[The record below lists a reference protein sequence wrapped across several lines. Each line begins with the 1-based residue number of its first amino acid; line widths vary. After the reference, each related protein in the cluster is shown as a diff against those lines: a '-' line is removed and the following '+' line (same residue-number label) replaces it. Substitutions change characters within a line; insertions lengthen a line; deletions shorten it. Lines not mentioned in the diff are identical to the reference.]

1 MIKVVKFGGSSV
13 ASSQMF
19 GKIKSIIE
27 ADKKRKIVVVS
38 ALGKRVSS
46 DAKITDLLYLLKA
59 HIQYGVDYTP
69 IFDQIKE
76 RYIAIRNE
84 LGLKVDIESEF
95 DLIEKTIKNDCN
107 EEYIV
112 SRGEYLC
119 AKLMADY
126 LGFDFVDAKDLFHF
140 DYDGKIDQEKTD
152 SAVNKAF
159 AGKGIVVPGFYGA
172 YPSGQ
177 IKLFSRGG
185 SDITGSLLAR
195 GVNAELYENWTDVSG
210 ILMADP
216 RVVENPKGITEIT
229 YDELRELSYMGA
241 KVLHEETIFPITEMN
256 IPIRILNTNRPMDE
270 GTLIK
275 NVCTATDEIITGI
288 AGKKGF
294 VSLTIFEHRGVKKID
309 AISATLKIL
318 RGYRLDVEQISAGI
332 DSFSFIVEKVTL
344 DKCLHEVI
352 NDIKQH
358 ELVEKVTF
366 DDDIALV
373 AVVGRNMALK
383 PGISG
388 KIFAV
393 FGEAKI
399 NIKAISQDTQELSI
413 IVGVSNSD
421 FNNAI
426 KAVYDKIVKA

>member
-1 MIKVVKFGGSSV
+1 MIKVCKFGGSSV
-13 ASSQMF
+13 ASSEMF
-19 GKIKSIIE
+19 SKIKGIIE
-27 ADKKRKIVVVS
+27 SDKKRKIVVVS
-38 ALGKRVSS
+38 AIGKRQSS
-46 DAKITDLLYLLKA
+46 DTKITDLLYLLKA
-59 HIQYGVDYTP
+59 HIQYGVDYSL
-69 IFDQIKE
+69 ILNQIKE

-84 LGLKVDIESEF
+84 LNLNVE
-95 DLIEKTIKNDCN
+95 IEKDFDEFENIIKNDCN
-107 EEYIV
+107 EEFIV
-112 SRGEYLC
+112 SRGEYFC
-119 AKLMADY
+119 AKLMASY
-126 LGFDFVDAKDLFHF
+126 LGFEFVDAKDLFFF

-152 SAVNKAF
+152 EAIKKMF
-159 AGKGIVVPGFYGA
+159 TGKGIVVPGFYGA

-210 ILMADP
+210 FLMADP
-216 RVVENPKGITEIT
+216 RIVDGAKGIVEIT

-256 IPIRILNTNRPMDE
+256 IPIRIKNTNRPQDE
-270 GTLIK
+270 GTLITK
-275 NVCTATDEIITGI
+275 NCTDTGEIITGI
-288 AGKKGF
+288 SGKKGF
-294 VSLTIFEHRGVKKID
+294 ISLTIYKTRIAKKVE
-309 AISATLKIL
+309 AISQTLKVIKNH
-318 RGYRLDVEQISAGI
+318 RLDVEQISASI
-332 DSFSFIVEKVTL
+332 DSFSLIIEKDKL
-344 DKCLHEVI
+344 EKCLFEVI
-352 NDIKQH
+352 NEIKA
-358 ELVEKVTF
+358 LDNIEKVIY

-413 IVGVSNSD
+413 IVGVSNND
-421 FNNAI
+421 FNSAI
-426 KAVYDKIVKA
+426 RAVYDKIVK